1 MEFQYLGLYITTG
14 IDLVQFNTFVFLVGK
29 KTQNF
34 INNTNYCIK
43 WVCLLLSPCDTLDMG
58 INNYLPI
65 SAIPSDWYVHKIN
78 YDSSYHLIFG
88 DKISE
93 EYLQYI
99 LL

>member
-1 MEFQYLGLYITTG
+1 MEFQYLGLSIMTG
-14 IDLVQFNTFVFLVGK
+14 IDLVQFNTFVLLVGK

-43 WVCLLLSPCDTLDMG
+43 WICLLLSPCDTLDMG
-58 INNYLPI
+58 INNYLLI
-65 SAIPSDWYVHKIN
+65 SASPSDWYVRKIN

-93 EYLQYI
+93 KHIYCI
-99 LL
+99 